1 MANNHSITEFINKFN
16 GGTRLNR
23 FKITGTVGPT
33 SGGTQVVKLDDLQG
47 SFHIRAAALPSS
59 QVGAIP
65 INYRGRTVFY
75 PGDRTYLPW
84 NITVLDENYKGTKTG
99 IGLYQAFHQWHD
111 NINSHTLNTTINQST
126 NNPKNHFAADRWSI
140 RQLDVNG
147 ETTLRSF
154 GLYNCWPIA
163 IGPIEMDMTKDNVI
177 AEFAVTLIYSHFE
190 HFPQGDPTGNST
202 NQTGPR

>member
-23 FKITGTVGPT
+23 FKITGTVGPRT
-33 SGGTQVVKLDDLQG
+33 GGTQVKLDDQQG

-84 NITVLDENYKGTKTG
+84 NITILDENYNGTKTG
-99 IGLYQAFHQWHD
+99 TGLYQAFHKWHD
-111 NINSHTLNTTINQST
+111 QINSHTSNTTIDSSK
-126 NNPKNHFAADRWSI
+126 NNPANHFAVDRWSI
-140 RQLDVNG
+140 QQLDVNG
-147 ETTLRSF
+147 DRTLRSF
-154 GLYNCWPIA
+154 GLWNVWPIA

-190 HFPQGDPTGNST
+190 HFPTGAPTGNST
-202 NQTGPR
+202 TQTGPR